1 MTHKITRE
9 YEKKMSEIRSF
20 RTEKY
25 PDRPCG
31 RKRPQEYAYHAE
43 RRAWQSELDRVLY
56 PRSLFPARQFGLEE
70 CARSSEY
77 GEEMIGLAG
86 IPEKKRI
93 ATRFTQ
99 FLMKHAGS
107 PGMALLKD
115 TYDYLVN
122 EKGVDENDLVHEWA
136 EGVIGDQY
144 PVPDRILK
152 YTEVLVEDT

>member
-1 MTHKITRE
+1 M
-9 YEKKMSEIRSF
+9 
-20 RTEKY
+20 
-25 PDRPCG
+25 
-31 RKRPQEYAYHAE
+31 
-43 RRAWQSELDRVLY
+43 V
-56 PRSLFPARQFGLEE
+56 
-70 CARSSEY
+70 
-77 GEEMIGLAG
+77 GLAG

-122 EKGVDENDLVHEWA
+122 EKGVDENDLVYEWA

-144 PVPDRILK
+144 PVPDFFIYPEDGHNMFGRDRVHLYEHITRYFEDHLK
-152 YTEVLVEDT
+152 